1 MGEKMPSKRCDQ
13 TGVGT
18 RASQRMGR
26 ATHHRMKSKQ
36 LALTSNGTRKPR
48 KMGRRTILD
57 AKLTK
62 RICDLLAAGNSIK
75 TTMELVAVDESVYF
89 DWINKGE
96 EGQKPYADFAKRTSR
111 ARGKA
116 KQRLVKTIVKQAPND
131 WKAAAWILSHC
142 WPQEFSE
149 LVRNEVA
156 ALAQIILLPAKESKE
171 P

>member
-1 MGEKMPSKRCDQ
+1 MGRRGPAKRREQ
-13 TGVGT
+13 TGVGA
-18 RASQRMGR
+18 RASARMGR
-26 ATHHRMKSKQ
+26 ATHHRMNNKPSTT
-36 LALTSNGTRKPR
+36 LALRKPR

-96 EGQKPYADFAKRTSR
+96 EGQKPYADFAKRASR

-116 KQRLVKTIVKQAPND
+116 KQRLVRTIVKQAPND

-142 WPQEFSE
+142 W
-149 LVRNEVA
+149 
-156 ALAQIILLPAKESKE
+156 
-171 P
+171 